1 MFDGPF
7 RETMMRQ
14 TLLLLVLAAGAP
26 GWLAAQRRPLPTPA
40 SVLGFAPGADR
51 RLVEWEPIVRYFR
64 ALDAASDRVSVRT
77 IGRSTNGLPFLAV
90 FISSAANLQR
100 LPALRSTQRLLAD
113 PRLSPDSAAAARLA
127 ARTPAFVLIT
137 SSVHSTEVG
146 GFFAPLEIA
155 YRLARGAT
163 SELRGILDST
173 VLILVPSLNP
183 DGVDIVSR
191 WYAQTL
197 GTAAEGTA
205 PPELYN
211 RYVGHDDNRDW
222 YAFTQVETRLVVD
235 SLYDVW
241 HPQVTMDI
249 HQQGENGARLFLPP
263 YMDPVEPNVDPLL
276 IQGVNA

>member
-51 RLVEWEPIVRYFR
+51 RLVEWGPIVRYLH

-90 FISSAANLQR
+90 FVSSAANLQR
-100 LPALRSTQRLLAD
+100 LPALRAAQRLLAD

-155 YRLARGAT
+155 YRL
-163 SELRGILDST
+163 GIPIERLT
-173 VLILVPSLNP
+173 VRP
-183 DGVDIVSR
+183 DPNMDAV
-191 WYAQTL
+191 
-197 GTAAEGTA
+197 AAEYTTLLRASLAASADTGLGSLQSIWNRRR
-205 PPELYN
+205 PPKK
-211 RYVGHDDNRDW
+211 RPR
-222 YAFTQVETRLVVD
+222 
-235 SLYDVW
+235 
-241 HPQVTMDI
+241 
-249 HQQGENGARLFLPP
+249 
-263 YMDPVEPNVDPLL
+263 
-276 IQGVNA
+276 